1 MIQRI
6 QSVYL
11 LLSAIASILMFFI
24 PFGQIASKDYDIPGI
39 KIDLSD
45 IVSIGSEFPI
55 LLGVPILMILAFIV
69 SLVAIFLFKK
79 RMLQIKVCKINL
91 LVYLVVIFVL
101 FFYDNQ
107 MVLNAMEMNESEIIY
122 ELGSFLPIIA
132 AVFTFL
138 ASRSIK
144 KDEDLIR
151 SADRIR

>member
-1 MIQRI
+1 
-6 QSVYL
+6 
-11 LLSAIASILMFFI
+11 
-24 PFGQIASKDYDIPGI
+24 
-39 KIDLSD
+39 
-45 IVSIGSEFPI
+45 
-55 LLGVPILMILAFIV
+55 
-69 SLVAIFLFKK
+69 
-79 RMLQIKVCKINL
+79 
-91 LVYLVVIFVL
+91 
-101 FFYDNQ
+101 